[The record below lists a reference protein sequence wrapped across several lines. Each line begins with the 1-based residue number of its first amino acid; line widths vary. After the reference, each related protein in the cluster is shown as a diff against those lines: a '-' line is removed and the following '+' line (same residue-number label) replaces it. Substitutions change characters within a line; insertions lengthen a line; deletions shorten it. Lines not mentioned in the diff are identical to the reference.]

1 MKLKLITLFAVL
13 VFALLGIVGLA
24 HAQDDETAK
33 ANILFDFYAG
43 KQRMLA
49 ETTESGSSLG
59 PT

>member
-13 VFALLGIVGLA
+13 VFASVGIVGLA
-24 HAQDDETAK
+24 HAQGDETVK
-33 ANILFDFYAG
+33 ANIVFDFYAG

-49 ETTESGSSLG
+49 ETTGSGSILG